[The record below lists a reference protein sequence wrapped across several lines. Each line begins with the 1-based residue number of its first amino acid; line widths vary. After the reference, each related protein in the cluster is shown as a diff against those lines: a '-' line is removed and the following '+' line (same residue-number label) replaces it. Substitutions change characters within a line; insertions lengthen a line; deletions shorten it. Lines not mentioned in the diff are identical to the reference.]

1 MNKEKLLKLADGLEN
16 YVKDEWWNFSKF
28 WQPGFPEQVCG
39 TAACAIGW
47 APALMDDPRLKF
59 ANNYIYLDDER
70 IFPFQLGNKYFEL
83 SHRHSILLFENAST
97 YKKSYLREVTRLD
110 VAAKIREYVAS
121 DGALF
126 GYN

>member
-1 MNKEKLLKLADGLEN
+1 MNADKLLKLADGLEN
-16 YVKDEWWNFSKF
+16 YVKDEWWNFSSF

-59 ANNYIYLDDER
+59 FNNTIHLDGKPIVPYDVGR
-70 IFPFQLGNKYFEL
+70 KYFDIPQ
-83 SHRHSILLFENAST
+83 RHSERLFEYAFD
-97 YKKSYLREVTRLD
+97 YQKVYLRDVTRHE

-121 DGALF
+121 NGTCFD
-126 GYN
+126 